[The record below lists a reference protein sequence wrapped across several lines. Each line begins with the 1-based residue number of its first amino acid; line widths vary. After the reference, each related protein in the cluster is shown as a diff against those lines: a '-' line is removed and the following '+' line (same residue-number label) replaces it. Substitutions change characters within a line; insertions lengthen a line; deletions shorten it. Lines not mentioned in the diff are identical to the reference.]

1 MKSIVD
7 RERFIAELVSWLDR
21 RLAPPGM
28 TVGPTT
34 VLFEGRLIDSVRILD
49 LIAWV
54 ERATGRQIPD
64 TRIVMDNF
72 RTAERIADVF
82 LEEEANVVD

>member
-1 MKSIVD
+1 MRAIVD
-7 RERFIAELVSWLDR
+7 RERFISELVGWLER

-28 TVGPTT
+28 AITPTT

-54 ERATGRQIPD
+54 ERATERQIPD
-64 TRIVMDNF
+64 SRIVMDNF

-82 LEEEANVVD
+82 LEVAGNVAD

>member
-1 MKSIVD
+1 MRTIVD
-7 RERFIAELVSWLDR
+7 RERFIYELVAWLER

-28 TVGPTT
+28 TITPTT

-64 TRIVMDNF
+64 SRIVMDNF
-72 RTAERIADVF
+72 RTAKRIADVF
-82 LEEEANVVD
+82 LEEAVNVAD

>member
-1 MKSIVD
+1 MSAVVD
-7 RERFIAELVSWLDR
+7 RERFITELVAWLDR

-28 TVGPTT
+28 TITPTT
-34 VLFEGRLIDSVRILD
+34 VLFERRLIDSVRILD

-54 ERATGRQIPD
+54 ERATGRRIPD
-64 TRIVMDNF
+64 SRIVMDHF

-82 LEEEANVVD
+82 LEEAANVVD

>member
-1 MKSIVD
+1 MRTIVD
-7 RERFIAELVSWLDR
+7 RERFVYELVAWLER

-28 TVGPTT
+28 AIMPTT

-64 TRIVMDNF
+64 SRIVMDNF

-82 LEEEANVVD
+82 LEEAGNVAD

>member
-1 MKSIVD
+1 MRTIVD
-7 RERFIAELVSWLDR
+7 RERFISELVGWLER

-28 TVGPTT
+28 TITPTT

-54 ERATGRQIPD
+54 ERATERQIPD
-64 TRIVMDNF
+64 SRIVMDNF

-82 LEEEANVVD
+82 LEEAGNVAD

>member
-1 MKSIVD
+1 MRTIVD
-7 RERFIAELVSWLDR
+7 HERFIYELVAWLER

-28 TVGPTT
+28 TITPTT
-34 VLFEGRLIDSVRILD
+34 VLFEGRLIDSVRILE

-54 ERATGRQIPD
+54 ERATDRQIPD
-64 TRIVMDNF
+64 SRIVMDNF

-82 LEEEANVVD
+82 LEEAGNVAD

>member
-1 MKSIVD
+1 MRTTVD
-7 RERFIAELVSWLDR
+7 RERFIYELVAWLER

-28 TVGPTT
+28 TITPTT
-34 VLFEGRLIDSVRILD
+34 VLFEGRLIDSVRILE

-54 ERATGRQIPD
+54 ERATDRQIPD
-64 TRIVMDNF
+64 SRIVMDNF

-82 LEEEANVVD
+82 LEEAGNVAD

>member
-1 MKSIVD
+1 MKTIVD
-7 RERFIAELVSWLDR
+7 RERFITELVSWLDR

-28 TVGPTT
+28 TITPTT

-64 TRIVMDNF
+64 IRIVMDNF

-82 LEEEANVVD
+82 LEEVANVVD

>member
-1 MKSIVD
+1 MSAVVD
-7 RERFIAELVSWLDR
+7 RERFITELVAWLDR

-28 TVGPTT
+28 TITPTT
-34 VLFEGRLIDSVRILD
+34 VLFERRLIDSVRILD

-54 ERATGRQIPD
+54 ERATERQIPD
-64 TRIVMDNF
+64 SRIVMDNF

-82 LEEEANVVD
+82 LEEAANVVD

>member
-1 MKSIVD
+1 MRTIVD
-7 RERFIAELVSWLDR
+7 RERFIYELVAWLER

-28 TVGPTT
+28 TITPTT
-34 VLFEGRLIDSVRILD
+34 VLFEGRLIDSVRILE

-54 ERATGRQIPD
+54 ERATDRQIPD
-64 TRIVMDNF
+64 SRIVMDNF

-82 LEEEANVVD
+82 LEEAGNVAD